1 MQQRDVPTYVRILSE
16 AVDSGSTNF
25 YGLYILARAELS
37 ARWCP
42 QSLDLLGT
50 IIILLV
56 LIRIRIPITDPVMIF
71 SKKNPKSKTSDPFPK
86 WGKFKDPDQSTILLA
101 TFLFIQHFPT
111 DLLRLSWISFEKF
124 LTVQRTKVFL
134 QIRKLRSVMDPDPDN
149 IIV

>member
-1 MQQRDVPTYVRILSE
+1 MGAPT
-16 AVDSGSTNF
+16 STGCT
-25 YGLYILARAELS
+25 YWPEQSCPPGGAQ
-37 ARWCP
+37 CP
-42 QSLDLLGT
+42 QSLDLLGK

-124 LTVQRTKVFL
+124 LTVQRTKVFF
-134 QIRKLRSVMDPDPDN
+134 
-149 IIV
+149 